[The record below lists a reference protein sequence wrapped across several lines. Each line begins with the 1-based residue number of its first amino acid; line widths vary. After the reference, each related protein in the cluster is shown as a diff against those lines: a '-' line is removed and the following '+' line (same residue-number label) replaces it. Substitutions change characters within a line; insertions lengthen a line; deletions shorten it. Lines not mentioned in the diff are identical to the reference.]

1 MAMLGVQLIVL
12 PGRWHSLEGSSDGVG
27 NVEDMA
33 GDEEVEVDG
42 GVVKDDVATSL

>member
-1 MAMLGVQLIVL
+1 MAMLGVQLIKL
-12 PGRWHSLEGSSDGVG
+12 PGRRHSLEGSSDGVG